1 MGRYIVPVVM
11 GGADYEKF
19 APEMSFIDA
28 RKYTPKEL
36 AELLL
41 HLNKNDKEYLEYF
54 NWAEKTVFYERLP
67 FCELCY
73 KLNFPSKFS
82 NSYKNLTH
90 WWLHYDDN
98 KFVCDV

>member
-54 NWAEKTVFYERLP
+54 N
-67 FCELCY
+67 
-73 KLNFPSKFS
+73 
-82 NSYKNLTH
+82 
-90 WWLHYDDN
+90 
-98 KFVCDV
+98 